1 MIVLRMTHFIGSDD
15 FKRVKKEWEEEN
27 PGTLVI
33 PCTMEAVN
41 PKRGKWL
48 KSDIPCEEWKCS
60 ACGGGAWYY
69 DVKGYVR
76 KSRYCP
82 NCGAYMGDEN
92 ERFLRK
98 NIGE

>member
-1 MIVLRMTHFIGSDD
+1 MTHFMKKDD
-15 FKRVKKEWEEEN
+15 FKKEKKEWEEEN

-33 PCTMEAVN
+33 PHTMEAVN

-76 KSRYCP
+76 KSKYCP
-82 NCGAYMGDEN
+82 NCGAYM
-92 ERFLRK
+92 K
-98 NIGE
+98 GE

>member
-1 MIVLRMTHFIGSDD
+1 MIVLRMTHFMKKDD
-15 FKRVKKEWEEEN
+15 FEKEKKEWEEEN

-60 ACGGGAWYY
+60 ACGGGAWECEYINRAEAIEVMRKY
-69 DVKGYVR
+69 KAYEKVKAVTVET
-76 KSRYCP
+76 K
-82 NCGAYMGDEN
+82 
-92 ERFLRK
+92 
-98 NIGE
+98 IGE

>member
-1 MIVLRMTHFIGSDD
+1 MIVLRMTHFMKKDD
-15 FKRVKKEWEEEN
+15 FKKEKKEWEKEN

-33 PCTMEAVN
+33 PLTMEAVN

-76 KSRYCP
+76 KSKYCP
-82 NCGAYMGDEN
+82 NCGAYMG
-92 ERFLRK
+92 
-98 NIGE
+98 GE